1 MVGLD
6 LTKLTLNTTSLLRQP
21 FKNYNL
27 EKQVFIFFTFWKQ
40 EVRAQCH
47 HMLTMSADGVSPDA
61 PFPWLTQGCFLT
73 RSLK

>member
-27 EKQVFIFFTFWKQ
+27 EKQVFIFFTFWKL

-47 HMLTMSADGVSPDA
+47 HMLTMSAD
-61 PFPWLTQGCFLT
+61 
-73 RSLK
+73 